1 MQSVASDIPQ
11 ISTHRGLSTGNPVPP
26 AIHSSTHPPTP
37 LVLCE
42 HPTCAKDGMFRMKSV
57 VGSMY
62 KSAPLPTTNFGC
74 TIGCLRA
81 AGAAD
86 DTVAAFAAPSSLST
100 CMCDRWWWLCAQ
112 RGAILCDGWRAGS
125 PSPQRRSWACQRPCR
140 CPQQRHLPPAPSVRV
155 RTCIELSRRIDFMLQ
170 GGRCYL

>member
-1 MQSVASDIPQ
+1 
-11 ISTHRGLSTGNPVPP
+11 
-26 AIHSSTHPPTP
+26 
-37 LVLCE
+37 
-42 HPTCAKDGMFRMKSV
+42 MFRMKSV

-100 CMCDRWWWLCAQ
+100 CTCDRVVVAV
-112 RGAILCDGWRAGS
+112 RAAL
-125 PSPQRRSWACQRPCR
+125 RN
-140 CPQQRHLPPAPSVRV
+140 HLRWNGGRV
-155 RTCIELSRRIDFMLQ
+155 RLRLSVAHGHVSGLAAALSSAICRLRRA
-170 GGRCYL
+170 CV